1 MTEKQKNL
9 FLFDKIISIEPVGIK
24 QTYDFTIPDTHCF
37 FANGV
42 LCHNSGGIGE
52 AADVIFL
59 FDNIY
64 RRTKNETDKN
74 KIDIYIEQ
82 RHGDSGKA
90 ELYADLG
97 SCNFRNLATQN
108 QIEEYHL

>member
-1 MTEKQKNL
+1 MGERETPNMGHL
-9 FLFDKIISIEPVGIK
+9 IG
-24 QTYDFTIPDTHCF
+24 
-37 FANGV
+37 
-42 LCHNSGGIGE
+42 SGGIGE

-97 SCNFRNLATQN
+97 SCNFRNLATRN
-108 QIEEYHL
+108 QIEEYHLWNTKY